1 MKKIYKSVLVV
12 LAAATLT
19 SCGNSW
25 LDESPSNGADT
36 EVAIDNYAK
45 ALNALYGVYDGLQ
58 GSSSRNEYYGARML
72 YYGDVR
78 ADDMQSS
85 TGTRTVPL
93 YEMRYTASNAPGI
106 WEIPYNVIRRAN
118 SLLDAIEK
126 GKVADGKEA
135 DLADMKGQCLT
146 VRALAHFDLCRIYG
160 KPYQM
165 DNGASYGVPIITK
178 PVNPYDGEGL
188 YPSRNSVKEVYD
200 QVISDLT
207 AAIPLL
213 KTAQTKENGYINQ
226 GAAKALLSRVYLYKG
241 DNQQALSVAKE
252 VIASGSYEL
261 WATDEYVSGWSKPG
275 SKEMIFE
282 IVNKGTDDWVDRE
295 SIGYLMAEDGY
306 SDMVLTK
313 KFVDELNSD
322 PNDIRIG
329 VTLAAVKAANIK
341 LYGTNR
347 VYLNK
352 FPGKTGDVRVNNIPA
367 LRISEI
373 YLNAAEAAFKLGDN
387 ATAVEYLNPIVLR
400 ANPKATPVAAG
411 DVTLERILLERAK
424 ELVGEGHRFFDAM
437 RNNQTVVR
445 YTSAADQGWQLNLT
459 EASRKF
465 DNTYFRT
472 ILPIPVKEIDSN
484 YVIAEQQNPGY

>member
-36 EVAIDNYAK
+36 EIAIDNYAK

-78 ADDMQSS
+78 AEYMQSTQNS
-85 TGTRTVPL
+85 SRTRPT
-93 YEMRYTASNAPGI
+93 YEMNYTASNAPTI

-165 DNGASYGVPIITK
+165 DNGASYGVPIVTK

-207 AAIPLL
+207 TAIPLL
-213 KTAQTKENGYINQ
+213 KTTQTDENGYINQ

-241 DNQQALSVAKE
+241 DNTNALAVAKE
-252 VIASGSYEL
+252 VIASGSYQL
-261 WATDEYVSGWSKPG
+261 WKTDEYVSGWSKPG

-295 SIGYLMAEDGY
+295 AIGYLMAESGY
-306 SDMVLTK
+306 
-313 KFVDELNSD
+313 
-322 PNDIRIG
+322 
-329 VTLAAVKAANIK
+329 
-341 LYGTNR
+341 
-347 VYLNK
+347 
-352 FPGKTGDVRVNNIPA
+352 
-367 LRISEI
+367 
-373 YLNAAEAAFKLGDN
+373 
-387 ATAVEYLNPIVLR
+387 
-400 ANPKATPVAAG
+400 
-411 DVTLERILLERAK
+411 
-424 ELVGEGHRFFDAM
+424 
-437 RNNQTVVR
+437 
-445 YTSAADQGWQLNLT
+445 
-459 EASRKF
+459 
-465 DNTYFRT
+465 
-472 ILPIPVKEIDSN
+472 
-484 YVIAEQQNPGY
+484 